1 MIIKIKNNVNTN
13 FNNLITLE
21 EIIKYNQKNASSNLI
36 ELKRSRLK
44 SYLTKKEPYTK
55 EYSKYAGQ
63 LTLKTN
69 NTINL
74 TNLKHIPQ

>member
-1 MIIKIKNNVNTN
+1 MIIKILNNVNTN

-21 EIIKYNQKNASSNLI
+21 EIKKYVPKNTNSNLI
-36 ELKRSRLK
+36 ELKQSRLK
-44 SYLTKKEPYTK
+44 SYLTKKRPYTK

-63 LTLKTN
+63 LNLKTK